1 MKLGG
6 FPAAGRGSSTQDR
19 VWAPQ
24 GFGSLGAPPPAPTP
38 NTGPAGAARPAPCW
52 GPEVLQAEGAG
63 RFPLFQ
69 GLREGAPEPRC
80 WGVLKTWQART
91 DASGQFLSP
100 PAPRNTCREETTA
113 GFLGLQQPLAA
124 VRVCRSAAR
133 PRGNL
138 PPPPPAPVA
147 CRRGRDANALRV
159 PGNVLGGPR
168 EEPGRG
174 RYRSAAGLR
183 AVWPQQLPH
192 THQSVGQG
200 EPGAACPRVR
210 SPAWPCGKVDMG
222 QAAQKGSDAKI

>member
-138 PPPPPAPVA
+138 PPPPRPCRLQTWPRRQCSPGAWKRSRRPEGGTREGSLPVGGRPARSVAAAAPPHPPV
-147 CRRGRDANALRV
+147 RGPGRAWGSLSPSPVSSLALWE
-159 PGNVLGGPR
+159 GGHGSGGP
-168 EEPGRG
+168 E
-174 RYRSAAGLR
+174 
-183 AVWPQQLPH
+183 
-192 THQSVGQG
+192 
-200 EPGAACPRVR
+200 RV
-210 SPAWPCGKVDMG
+210 
-222 QAAQKGSDAKI
+222 